1 MKYCPYCTKRL
12 GFWNLVRQR
21 LTVSEEKAIH
31 CASCSSII
39 STQGD
44 ASIWLSVGCG
54 AGCGGLIGMF
64 LGDLSLLGLL
74 IFAAV
79 FVLVFPVVIYLSA
92 PIRSS

>member
-12 GFWNLVRQR
+12 GFWNLVGQR
-21 LTVSEEKAIH
+21 LTVSEEKAIY
-31 CASCSSII
+31 CPSCSSII

-44 ASIWLSVGCG
+44 ASIWLSLGCG
-54 AGCGGLIGMF
+54 AGCGGLIGVF

-74 IFAAV
+74 IVAV
-79 FVLVFPVVIYLSA
+79 IFLLVSPVFIYLTA